1 MCSMIF
7 GPNDSPIAGK
17 EGSQL
22 TGSKIG
28 ERLNAE
34 AETSVSLRV
43 LPVDGGGESFE
54 VQARGELQLG
64 LLIGEARHLSF
75 TPLPPPLP
83 PPPLIYAHPPSVVP
97 CWYKFPNFQG
107 PGILCC
113 AGMEHDCQESPSCSD
128 GAKAAETF
136 RHWSIIAAPYSA
148 HVFGPL
154 PLESHEVICLYCL
167 SLRSTAKGSAS
178 CQCCA
183 HLMYASTR
191 LCACREHAARR
202 I

>member
-1 MCSMIF
+1 MIF

-64 LLIGEARHLSF
+64 LLIGEPYKS
-75 TPLPPPLP
+75 PLAAPPPPPPTPPLP
-83 PPPLIYAHPPSVVP
+83 GSLCPITSKEEAVTRPPH
-97 CWYKFPNFQG
+97 
-107 PGILCC
+107 
-113 AGMEHDCQESPSCSD
+113 
-128 GAKAAETF
+128 
-136 RHWSIIAAPYSA
+136 R
-148 HVFGPL
+148 
-154 PLESHEVICLYCL
+154 
-167 SLRSTAKGSAS
+167 
-178 CQCCA
+178 
-183 HLMYASTR
+183 
-191 LCACREHAARR
+191 
-202 I
+202 

>member
-64 LLIGEARHLSF
+64 LLIGEARQLSF
-75 TPLPPPLP
+75 TPLPPPPFHP
-83 PPPLIYAHPPSVVP
+83 PPSSMHTHPLWCHAGTS
-97 CWYKFPNFQG
+97 FQ
-107 PGILCC
+107 I
-113 AGMEHDCQESPSCSD
+113 
-128 GAKAAETF
+128 F
-136 RHWSIIAAPYSA
+136 RVRVFCAAPEWSTIA
-148 HVFGPL
+148 RNHL
-154 PLESHEVICLYCL
+154 PAVMVQKLQKPFA
-167 SLRSTAKGSAS
+167 TGAS
-178 CQCCA
+178 
-183 HLMYASTR
+183 
-191 LCACREHAARR
+191 
-202 I
+202 